1 MHPEAPNPR
10 APLPV
15 FIAIAADQGDGGYSS
30 ACVTLTLAVEP
41 LPVLSVVEQPVR
53 GGIRIVT
60 ESPKNCSL

>member
-1 MHPEAPNPR
+1 
-10 APLPV
+10 
-15 FIAIAADQGDGGYSS
+15 
-30 ACVTLTLAVEP
+30 